1 MLFLE
6 CSHKWETGLYFFLS
20 VAIHIKVIPLLK
32 GLGLD
37 LFLRCYQLI
46 RIGISCWITISHV
59 AFSPSW
65 TMMAEFRSHT
75 F

>member
-20 VAIHIKVIPLLK
+20 VAIHIKVIALLK

-46 RIGISCWITISHV
+46 RIGISC
-59 AFSPSW
+59 
-65 TMMAEFRSHT
+65 
-75 F
+75 